1 MLSKKEVSGKN
12 SEKEKKNPKKALKV
26 PKHTPVL
33 TAEGWKRKM
42 AKEMH
47 K

>member
-12 SEKEKKNPKKALKV
+12 SSKEKKTAKKELKV
-26 PKHTPVL
+26 PKHTRVL